1 MTTIHHIITAGI
13 LLIEYTSGIYIPIRA
28 IFRKFHN
35 KGVIVFVG
43 KLKQIH
49 LIAASVLVLFDRF
62 IALVHLFHKL
72 YNRAISGLP
81 NRVSVP
87 CLNMDKSVTRISL
100 RVGNNTLA

>member
-1 MTTIHHIITAGI
+1 M
-13 LLIEYTSGIYIPIRA
+13 
-28 IFRKFHN
+28 
-35 KGVIVFVG
+35 FVV

-49 LIAASVLVLFDRF
+49 LIAASVLALFDCH
-62 IALVHLFHKL
+62 IVLAHLFHKL
-72 YNRAISGLP
+72 YNRAISGLA